1 MSIRI
6 NQAQQRYASVQGFV
20 GALERLDAA
29 EALRPTYVALT
40 EAVFWAVT
48 IEDDLRRE
56 GWYEERRAASPHWR
70 VMPGV
75 RYARNFATHQVVA
88 LTEHVGGLT
97 IPFTVPLSVEPERT
111 LWLPF
116 DELPPPDRETKY
128 TPAQQESYREHLA
141 GKPTLETLVT
151 AQEWFR
157 SVQDVAL
164 PGR

>member
-1 MSIRI
+1 MSVRI
-6 NQAQQRYASVQGFV
+6 NQAQQRYASVQGF
-20 GALERLDAA
+20 LEAVRRLDAA

-56 GWYEERRAASPHWR
+56 DWYEERRDASEHWQ

-97 IPFTVPLSVEPERT
+97 IPFTVPLSIEPKRT

-116 DELPPPDRETKY
+116 EELPPPERETKY
-128 TPAQQESYREHLA
+128 TAAQQQSYRSHL
-141 GKPTLETLVT
+141 GGRPTLETLITV
-151 AQEWFR
+151 QEWFR

-164 PGR
+164 I